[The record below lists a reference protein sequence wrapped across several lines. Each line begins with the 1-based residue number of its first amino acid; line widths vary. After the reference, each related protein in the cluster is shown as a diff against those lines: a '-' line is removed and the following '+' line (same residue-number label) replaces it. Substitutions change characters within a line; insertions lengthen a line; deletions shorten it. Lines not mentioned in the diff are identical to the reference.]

1 MINETFF
8 PLEAERITNNLK
20 KDILEYLPEI
30 LISEKTA
37 STNDDAK
44 LYLPKQSS
52 ELSIHLTEQQ
62 EAGKGRNG
70 KKWVSPKGKNIYLSL
85 GWKSPLQYSELDG
98 LSLSVGCIVAN
109 VLNSPA
115 NDQINIKW
123 PNDLL
128 INQKKISGI
137 LIETV
142 DIEGQVGIVIGV
154 GINVRMSK
162 EDGKDIDQS
171 WASLDEISEKT
182 NDRNELISNL
192 LNELLVL
199 TKIFPVEG
207 FKAYKSNFEK
217 LDLLNGKVCKVT
229 SNNSDKVVEVLGVN
243 DQGELFVKDN
253 SEYLTLRYGEVS
265 IREL

>member
-8 PLEAERITNNLK
+8 PLEAERIRNNLK

-30 LISEKTA
+30 VISEKTA

-115 NDQINIKW
+115 NSANDKPKEPKPIPDQYNDLINIEGLPKYFG
-123 PNDLL
+123 NEDEET
-128 INQKKISGI
+128 KKMRG
-137 LIETV
+137 
-142 DIEGQVGIVIGV
+142 D
-154 GINVRMSK
+154 
-162 EDGKDIDQS
+162 
-171 WASLDEISEKT
+171 
-182 NDRNELISNL
+182 
-192 LNELLVL
+192 
-199 TKIFPVEG
+199 
-207 FKAYKSNFEK
+207 Y
-217 LDLLNGKVCKVT
+217 
-229 SNNSDKVVEVLGVN
+229 
-243 DQGELFVKDN
+243 
-253 SEYLTLRYGEVS
+253 
-265 IREL
+265 